1 MRYGSQKRWILLYHL
16 MEFQFKNKL
25 ITDKELEV
33 VLRMADEMS
42 AEEKARIEDLLFC

>member
-1 MRYGSQKRWILLYHL
+1 